1 MKFLCTL
8 LIISAML
15 YISPVAFG
23 DTQPGP
29 ASESSIQTVV
39 PNAYSGT
46 AGTGTFLGPL
56 ANAQR
61 TYQLLIHA
69 NQLTA
74 LVGKAL
80 TGFSMRI
87 PASATANW
95 PSADVTYSNYDVY
108 LSGSVDPV
116 NRSLTFASNIVGP
129 QTKVRS
135 GALTIPANSYTFG
148 GSPNAFGPMIAFNT
162 AWIYTGGNLL
172 VEIRHQGF
180 SGTSRSTD
188 ALTTSTSGYASDFSA
203 CWTGSYTGTAGSQG
217 NFTIVQLNGVDP
229 QVLQLTSLIEGMYD
243 SGANLMVSDTT
254 KVYLRNSASPYDLVD
269 SAKGVLGTNG
279 TGTFNFINAVSGV
292 NYYIVVSHRNSI
304 DTWSNTGYSFTSN
317 NLSFDFTTAASQAY
331 GNNQVLKG
339 ARYAVYSGDS
349 NKDGTIDASDLS
361 LIDNDATN
369 FVSGYVVTDLNGDG
383 FVDGTDYSIA
393 DNNAFAFVSV
403 IRP

>member
-1 MKFLCTL
+1 
-8 LIISAML
+8 
-15 YISPVAFG
+15 
-23 DTQPGP
+23 
-29 ASESSIQTVV
+29 
-39 PNAYSGT
+39 
-46 AGTGTFLGPL
+46 
-56 ANAQR
+56 
-61 TYQLLIHA
+61 
-69 NQLTA
+69 
-74 LVGKAL
+74 
-80 TGFSMRI
+80 
-87 PASATANW
+87 
-95 PSADVTYSNYDVY
+95 
-108 LSGSVDPV
+108 
-116 NRSLTFASNIVGP
+116 
-129 QTKVRS
+129 
-135 GALTIPANSYTFG
+135 
-148 GSPNAFGPMIAFNT
+148 
-162 AWIYTGGNLL
+162 
-172 VEIRHQGF
+172 
-180 SGTSRSTD
+180 
-188 ALTTSTSGYASDFSA
+188 
-203 CWTGSYTGTAGSQG
+203 
-217 NFTIVQLNGVDP
+217 
-229 QVLQLTSLIEGMYD
+229 
-243 SGANLMVSDTT
+243 MVSDTT